1 MKIVEVYLVP
11 EKYNPRVKASIPGCW
26 MAVRSDGNEYPVC
39 PDYAASN
46 ANQVFAMLNKSQSRL
61 GD

>member
-1 MKIVEVYLVP
+1 MSIVEIYLQP
-11 EKYNPRVKASIPGCW
+11 ERYNPKVQATIPGCW

-39 PDYAASN
+39 AEYSASN
-46 ANQVFAMLNKSQSRL
+46 ASEVFAMINASQSRL

>member
-1 MKIVEVYLVP
+1 MNILEIYLQP
-11 EKYNPRVKASIPGCW
+11 ERYNPRIRATVPGSW

-46 ANQVFAMLNKSQSRL
+46 ADDVFAIIRNREEMRGN
-61 GD
+61 